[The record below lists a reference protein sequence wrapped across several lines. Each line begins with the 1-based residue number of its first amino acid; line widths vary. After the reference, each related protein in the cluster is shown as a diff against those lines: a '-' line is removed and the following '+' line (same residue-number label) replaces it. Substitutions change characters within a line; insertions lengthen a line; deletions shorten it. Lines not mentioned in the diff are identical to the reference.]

1 MRLNGLILLVCL
13 AGCADIPELPGTM
26 VADDAPYPALIPIEG
41 LLAAAAG
48 ADAAIRVADAGTA
61 GVMSRVAGLSARA
74 NALRGPVIDG
84 ATRARMR
91 AGVDTSALQ

>member
-1 MRLNGLILLVCL
+1 MRLNGLIILVCL

-26 VADDAPYPALIPIEG
+26 IAGDAPYPALIPIDG
-41 LLAAAAG
+41 LLAAAGSAAAMRAAAAG
-48 ADAAIRVADAGTA
+48 SA
-61 GVMSRVAGLSARA
+61 GVMGRVAGLSARA

-84 ATRARMR
+84 ATQARMR

>member
-13 AGCADIPELPGTM
+13 AGCADFPDLPGTM
-26 VADDAPYPALIPIEG
+26 AAGDAPFPALVPIDG
-41 LLAAAAG
+41 LLALAAG
-48 ADAAIRVADAGTA
+48 SGAAVLRAEAGTA
-61 GVMSRVAGLSARA
+61 GVMGRVAGLSARA